1 MRVKINRTSK
11 IVKEKRKKKSG
22 MLLTKILSIKDRIFL
37 WKESLTSFY
46 VYIVLKPSK
55 TIYVRQFFYFLKS
68 WYAERCGLFKG
79 QDSNKITKIIVLL
92 PSSFLAY
99 QCCTDCP
106 TVEAFFYCS
115 KMERLFT
122 MLR

>member
-11 IVKEKRKKKSG
+11 IVKEKRKKKRYAI
-22 MLLTKILSIKDRIFL
+22 TKILSIKDRIFL

-46 VYIVLKPSK
+46 VYFVLKPSK

-79 QDSNKITKIIVLL
+79 QDSNKITKIILSL

-99 QCCTDCP
+99 QCCTDCL